1 MLYAEILRSANQSTS
16 AVNVVETSLPPRLRI
31 SASRLIPAGPLTML
45 RTALNAV
52 RVGLSQCV
60 DSVYG
65 VDVVDVLGTQS
76 VRFAGV
82 DVSAHGSD
90 DTRSASHSHLN
101 RVTSDSAGC
110 PHHH

>member
-16 AVNVVETSLPPRLRI
+16 AVNVVDEPAAALEDLRVSLDPGGAI
-31 SASRLIPAGPLTML
+31 D
-45 RTALNAV
+45 NVEDCVDAV

-76 VRFAGV
+76 VRFAGG
-82 DVSAHGSD
+82 DVSAHGRD